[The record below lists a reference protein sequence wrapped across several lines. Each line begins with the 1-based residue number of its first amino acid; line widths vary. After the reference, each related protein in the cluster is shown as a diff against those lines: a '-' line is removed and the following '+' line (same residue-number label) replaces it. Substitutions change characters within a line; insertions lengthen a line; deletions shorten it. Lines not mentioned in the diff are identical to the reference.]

1 MGKKHI
7 NTLRRIERVAEIT
20 EKHYEIGRLD
30 RCYKEVWRRYVDPV
44 YPMSY
49 RTYLRYV
56 QTNYKKEIRERTVPP
71 GQLTLFGDGDAE

>member
-1 MGKKHI
+1 MGKHI
-7 NTLRRIERVAEIT
+7 NTLKRIERVAEIT

-30 RCYKEVWRRYVDPV
+30 RCYKEVWRRYVNPV

-56 QTNYKKEIRERTVPP
+56 QTNYKKEIREQEDSQGMAVPP
-71 GQLTLFGDGDAE
+71 TQFTLF